1 MAYTTY
7 WRVLKKR
14 RLDLGLSVNDIAWQI
29 RLDPEYIEAI
39 EDNRLIAFSNN
50 LSAVPNFV
58 RDYCFAIGVNWNAI
72 ANDVYDNVNAYRK
85 RKNIPQPRPQKTS
98 KTSSKSNKSRKRA
111 NTRTAKNK
119 TRKMSPARRKA
130 LLRKRKQRLRILI
143 AAGAVLGVVALFAF
157 NTYIDQRNAS
167 QQAQAEKE
175 REQTLA
181 EKERETE
188 KLAEQKQNNTSSNDS
203 DIKISRSADGS
214 NINTVSNVVG
224 RLNQLA
230 LKVELKDPS
239 KVVIYKDEVLLT
251 NDEDAVYSDEFS
263 YTIPISKACSV
274 RLEIGS
280 WNKEDKI
287 YLGNQE
293 ILYDDTYYAEGAGA
307 IITINI
313 IDDDTKDDQDSS
325 QDSQN
330 LDENDG
336 VDENGSSQDG
346 ENTDPGTFSG
356 NYDFSQPSN

>member
-39 EDNRLIAFSNN
+39 EENRLIAFSGN

-58 RDYCFAIGVNWNAI
+58 RDYCFAIGGNWNAI

-98 KTSSKSNKSRKRA
+98 KTSSKSNKSRKKA
-111 NTRTAKNK
+111 NTRTAKN
-119 TRKMSPARRKA
+119 RSRRISPARRKA
-130 LLRKRKQRLRILI
+130 LIRKRKQRLRILV
-143 AAGAVLGVVALFAF
+143 AAGAVLAVLALFAF

-181 EKERETE
+181 QKERETE
-188 KLAEQKQNNTSSNDS
+188 KLAEQKQNSSSSNDS
-203 DIKISRSADGS
+203 DIKISRSSDGS

-274 RLEIGS
+274 RLEIGT

-287 YLGNQE
+287 FLGNQE
-293 ILYDDTYYAEGAGA
+293 ILYDDTYYADGAGA

-313 IDDDTKDDQDSS
+313 VDDKNDDEENNDTDNQSEDENANPEQDESS
-325 QDSQN
+325 QDNES
-330 LDENDG
+330 
-336 VDENGSSQDG
+336 
-346 ENTDPGTFSG
+346 TDPGTFSG
-356 NYDFSQPSN
+356 NYDYSQPSN